1 MKLKLIKNEETV
13 VNKYDYEL
21 IRLTVKDQHKLIND
35 INNGK
40 VVYYVT
46 QSDSITIVKAT
57 NGLSCFPIKV
67 FNSDDPEYN
76 CVCAEELVELL
87 NQKQ

>member
-1 MKLKLIKNEETV
+1 MKLKFLKNNEVV
-13 VNKYDYEL
+13 VNKEDSVF
-21 IRLTVKDQHKLIND
+21 IDDQIKLINA

-40 VVYYVT
+40 VGYFAHYSNISVVKVT
-46 QSDSITIVKAT
+46 D
-57 NGLSCFPIKV
+57 GLSCFPIKV

-76 CVCAEELVELL
+76 RVCAEELVELL